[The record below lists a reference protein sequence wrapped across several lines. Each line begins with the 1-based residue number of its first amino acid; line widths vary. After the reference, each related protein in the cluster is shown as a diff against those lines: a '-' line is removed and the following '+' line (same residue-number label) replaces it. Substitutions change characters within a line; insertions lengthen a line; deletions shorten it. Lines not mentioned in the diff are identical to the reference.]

1 MQPAI
6 IHDRRGAALIEFALA
21 SPIFLAALIGL
32 VQLGQMMFAGAEVR
46 SIVGDAARILKTN
59 PDLTESELEDYI
71 ASRVANTNAVT
82 VGTPY
87 LEAGVND
94 DGVDFR
100 EISLTYTVTLDFV
113 FFELDPFTVDASR
126 RVYVY
131 P

>member
-1 MQPAI
+1 M
-6 IHDRRGAALIEFALA
+6 HDRRGAALIEFALA

-46 SIVGDAARILKTN
+46 AIVGDAARILKTN
-59 PDLTESELEDYI
+59 PDLTEDELEDYI
-71 ASRVANTNAVT
+71 ESRVENTSSVT
-82 VGTPY
+82 VSKPI

-94 DGVDFR
+94 DGIDFR